1 MIQRLGGGG
10 DTPAA
15 ITIGREVI
23 GRDRVGNLLG
33 INGGGNT
40 VPSVEV
46 TREGDPG
53 AGWIGNLNGLG
64 EFERFAFG

>member
-1 MIQRLGGGG
+1 MIQRLGGRG

-33 INGGGNT
+33 IDGGGDT

-53 AGWIGNLNGLG
+53 AGWIGDLNRVG
-64 EFERFAFG
+64 ELERFTLS